1 MRYCGSIGGGA
12 LRDIF
17 IDSNVTPQIIPVLT
31 MTGIMRNDSVI
42 WGRANPIMTRYNV
55 KSSRMFAINRLF

>member
-1 MRYCGSIGGGA
+1 